1 MISTYSSPYFF
12 SYTHVRTCSFAGTH
26 MRMCFCFVLL
36 SLALFYLSRVISCLL
51 LRVLTYLAIIVTI
64 FTFFSKHTHVRIC
77 THADAHMRECI
88 FFLPSTY
95 STYIGLCCF
104 YFPAGSRFTHTHLRI
119 CICAATHMRMFPY
132 IFPVIRERGLPHVV
146 PVVFFFVLCTY
157 FPPCCLGRT
166 C

>member
-1 MISTYSSPYFF
+1 M
-12 SYTHVRTCSFAGTH
+12 RTCSFAGTH

-64 FTFFSKHTHVRIC
+64 FTFFFQ
-77 THADAHMRECI
+77 THACAHLHSCRRAHARVY

-119 CICAATHMRMFPY
+119 CIRAATHMHVFPY
-132 IFPVIRERGLPHVV
+132 ILGSSGSKSCRNPR
-146 PVVFFFVLCTY
+146 
-157 FPPCCLGRT
+157 CCL
-166 C
+166 

>member
-1 MISTYSSPYFF
+1 MYRKILNTYYDIYLFVSLIF

-64 FTFFSKHTHVRIC
+64 FTFFSKHLHVRIC

-119 CICAATHMRMFPY
+119 CIRAATHMRMFPY
-132 IFPVIRERGLPHVV
+132 ILGSSGSKSCRNLR
-146 PVVFFFVLCTY
+146 
-157 FPPCCLGRT
+157 CCL
-166 C
+166 

>member
-1 MISTYSSPYFF
+1 
-12 SYTHVRTCSFAGTH
+12 

-104 YFPAGSRFTHTHLRI
+104 YFSRGVAFYTHAAAYLHSCRYAYAYVSIYLSGNSRTRFTPCGPCCL
-119 CICAATHMRMFPY
+119 
-132 IFPVIRERGLPHVV
+132 
-146 PVVFFFVLCTY
+146 FFVLCTY
-157 FPPCCLGRT
+157 FPPCCLERT

>member
-1 MISTYSSPYFF
+1 M
-12 SYTHVRTCSFAGTH
+12 RTCSFAGTH

-64 FTFFSKHTHVRIC
+64 CTFFPNTRMCASAIMQTRTCESVF
-77 THADAHMRECI
+77 

-104 YFPAGSRFTHTHLRI
+104 YFPAGVAFYTHASAYLHSCRYAYAYVSLYLWGSSGSKSCRNP
-119 CICAATHMRMFPY
+119 R
-132 IFPVIRERGLPHVV
+132 
-146 PVVFFFVLCTY
+146 
-157 FPPCCLGRT
+157 CCL
-166 C
+166 